1 MTAAMGP
8 KVKGDAVASSPVPV
22 ETTDER
28 RRSPRV
34 LVDIEVDCA
43 SEDNYLF
50 AYITD
55 INATGIFVRTT
66 SPEEP
71 GTHLNL
77 RLSADED
84 PEEPMALERRSREDQ
99 DDRRERVALERRS
112 REDQDDR
119 RERVALERRSRGDQD
134 DRRERV
140 ALERRSREDQDD
152 RRERVALELEGEV
165 IWVNPYRP
173 GTPDN
178 LHPGMGI
185 RFVNLDSELRDR
197 LFELI
202 RRFAYLS

>member
-8 KVKGDAVASSPVPV
+8 KVKGDAVANAPVPV
-22 ETTDER
+22 EPTDER

-34 LVDIEVDCA
+34 LVDLEVDCE

-55 INATGIFVRTT
+55 ISATGIFVRTT
-66 SPEEP
+66 TPEDP

-77 RLSADED
+77 RLSSEYAGL
-84 PEEPMALERRSREDQ
+84 LERGSREDQ
-99 DDRRERVALERRS
+99 DDK
-112 REDQDDR
+112 
-119 RERVALERRSRGDQD
+119 
-134 DRRERV
+134 
-140 ALERRSREDQDD
+140 
-152 RRERVALELEGEV
+152 RERVALELEGEV

-185 RFVNLDSELRDR
+185 RFVNLDNELRDR

>member
-1 MTAAMGP
+1 MGP
-8 KVKGDAVASSPVPV
+8 KVKGDSVATAPVPGDG
-22 ETTDER
+22 TDAER
-28 RRSPRV
+28 RRAPRV
-34 LVDIEVDCA
+34 LVDVEVDCA

-55 INATGIFVRTT
+55 ISATGIFVRTT
-66 SPEEP
+66 TPEQA

-77 RLSADED
+77 RLAADD
-84 PEEPMALERRSREDQ
+84 LERIE
-99 DDRRERVALERRS
+99 V
-112 REDQDDR
+112 
-119 RERVALERRSRGDQD
+119 
-134 DRRERV
+134 
-140 ALERRSREDQDD
+140 
-152 RRERVALELEGEV
+152 EGEV

-185 RFVNLDSELRDR
+185 RFINLDSDVRDR

>member
-8 KVKGDAVASSPVPV
+8 KVKGDAIATAPPGGGN
-22 ETTDER
+22 DER

-34 LVDIEVDCA
+34 LVDLEVDCA

-55 INATGIFVRTT
+55 ISATGIFVRTT
-66 SPEEP
+66 NPEQA
-71 GTHLNL
+71 GTQLNL
-77 RLSADED
+77 RMLV
-84 PEEPMALERRSREDQ
+84 EEAPL
-99 DDRRERVALERRS
+99 
-112 REDQDDR
+112 
-119 RERVALERRSRGDQD
+119 
-134 DRRERV
+134 
-140 ALERRSREDQDD
+140 
-152 RRERVALELEGEV
+152 LELEGEV

>member
-8 KVKGDAVASSPVPV
+8 KVKGDAAVAVPVPV
-22 ETTDER
+22 SDAER
-28 RRSPRV
+28 RIAPRV
-34 LVDIEVDCA
+34 LVDLEVDYA

-55 INATGIFVRTT
+55 ISATGIFVRTT
-66 SPEEP
+66 TPEAP

-77 RLSADED
+77 RFSSEHARHIE
-84 PEEPMALERRSREDQ
+84 A
-99 DDRRERVALERRS
+99 
-112 REDQDDR
+112 
-119 RERVALERRSRGDQD
+119 
-134 DRRERV
+134 
-140 ALERRSREDQDD
+140 
-152 RRERVALELEGEV
+152 EGEV

-185 RFVNLDSELRDR
+185 RFISLDSDLRDR
-197 LFELI
+197 LLELI

>member
-8 KVKGDAVASSPVPV
+8 KVKGDAVAAVPVPV
-22 ETTDER
+22 DDAER

-34 LVDIEVDCA
+34 LVDLEVDCG

-55 INATGIFVRTT
+55 ISATGIFVRTT
-66 SPEEP
+66 TPEEP

-77 RLSADED
+77 RLSAD
-84 PEEPMALERRSREDQ
+84 
-99 DDRRERVALERRS
+99 DDRLE
-112 REDQDDR
+112 
-119 RERVALERRSRGDQD
+119 V
-134 DRRERV
+134 
-140 ALERRSREDQDD
+140 
-152 RRERVALELEGEV
+152 EGEV

-185 RFVNLDSELRDR
+185 RFINLDSELRDR

>member
-8 KVKGDAVASSPVPV
+8 KVKGDAVANAPVPV
-22 ETTDER
+22 EPTDER

-34 LVDIEVDCA
+34 LVDLEVDCE

-55 INATGIFVRTT
+55 ISATGIFVRTT
-66 SPEEP
+66 TPEQP

-77 RLSADED
+77 RLSSEYAE
-84 PEEPMALERRSREDQ
+84 L
-99 DDRRERVALERRS
+99 
-112 REDQDDR
+112 
-119 RERVALERRSRGDQD
+119 
-134 DRRERV
+134 
-140 ALERRSREDQDD
+140 
-152 RRERVALELEGEV
+152 LELEGEV

-185 RFVNLDSELRDR
+185 RFVNLDNELRDR